1 MEDVIMSDSTKEE
14 NQLKET
20 KDNSLYQEYKKVL
33 VNIEKAVTLKDT
45 KTLYLCTRLLNKFR
59 KGFTDEDCQFIVDNF
74 LRTKFPF
81 SFISNLEAKSKVT
94 LYIIIILIY

>member
-1 MEDVIMSDSTKEE
+1 MEDVIMSDISKEE
-14 NQLKET
+14 QQTKET
-20 KDNSLYQEYKKVL
+20 KDHSLYQEYKKVL

-74 LRTKFPF
+74 LRARFAF
-81 SFISNLEAKSKVT
+81 AFIPNLDNKLRV
-94 LYIIIILIY
+94 IYLK